1 MFRLLCLV
9 SAFFTAF
16 FGVVLLALGL
26 RFFGFEVH
34 ASWLWVGA
42 PLLIVG
48 VVVVET
54 WLVEALLGRRFGQR
68 LSRMLLGLVSAAGV
82 SAGVI
87 PAGLADVLPWRSV
100 RRSTAPTRT
109 TTAWIYEDADGLVR
123 MAKDLDDVP
132 AQFRK
137 KAHPVDWLG
146 AIRSGGHPRR
156 SMTRPPRR
164 E

>member
-1 MFRLLCLV
+1 MKVFRLLCLA

-26 RFFGFEVH
+26 RLLGFQVQ
-34 ASWLWVGA
+34 ASWLWIGA

-68 LSRMLLGLVSAAGV
+68 LSRVLLGFVSAAGV

-87 PAGLADVLPWRSV
+87 PAGLADVLPWRTP
-100 RRSTAPTRT
+100 RSSGLKHAPRQA
-109 TTAWIYEDADGLVR
+109 TAWIYEDATGLVR
-123 MAKDLDDVP
+123 MVKELDDVP
-132 AQFRK
+132 TQFRR
-137 KAHPVDWLG
+137 KAHPV
-146 AIRSGGHPRR
+146 
-156 SMTRPPRR
+156 

>member
-1 MFRLLCLV
+1 VFRLLCLA

-16 FGVVLLALGL
+16 FGVVLLALGFRL
-26 RFFGFEVH
+26 LGLEVQ

-42 PLLIVG
+42 PFLVVG

-68 LSRMLLGLVSAAGV
+68 LSRLVLGLMSAAGV

-87 PAGLADVLPWRSV
+87 PAGLVDALPWRTL
-100 RRSTAPTRT
+100 RSPRVKQAPRTA
-109 TTAWIYEDADGLVR
+109 TAWIYEDSDGLVR
-123 MAKDLDDVP
+123 MAKELDDVP
-132 AQFRK
+132 AQFRR
-137 KAHPVDWLG
+137 KAHPV
-146 AIRSGGHPRR
+146 
-156 SMTRPPRR
+156 

>member
-16 FGVVLLALGL
+16 FGVVVLALGL
-26 RFFGFEVH
+26 RLLGFEVH

-87 PAGLADVLPWRSV
+87 PAGLAEVLPWRSV
-100 RRSTAPTRT
+100 RSSGAKHPPRTAS
-109 TTAWIYEDADGLVR
+109 AWIYEDADGLVR
-123 MAKDLDDVP
+123 MAKHLDDVP
-132 AQFRK
+132 AQFRRN
-137 KAHPVDWLG
+137 AHPV
-146 AIRSGGHPRR
+146 
-156 SMTRPPRR
+156 

>member
-1 MFRLLCLV
+1 MFRLLCLA

-16 FGVVLLALGL
+16 FGVVLLALGARL
-26 RFFGFEVH
+26 LGFEVH

-68 LSRMLLGLVSAAGV
+68 LSRLLLGLVSAAGV

-87 PAGLADVLPWRSV
+87 PAGLAEVLPWRSV
-100 RRSTAPTRT
+100 RSSGAKQPPRT
-109 TTAWIYEDADGLVR
+109 VSAWIYEDAHGLVR
-123 MAKDLDDVP
+123 MAKDYDEVP
-132 AQFRK
+132 ARFRRN
-137 KAHPVDWLG
+137 AHPV
-146 AIRSGGHPRR
+146 
-156 SMTRPPRR
+156 

>member
-1 MFRLLCLV
+1 MFRLLCLA

-16 FGVVLLALGL
+16 FGVVVLALGL
-26 RFFGFEVH
+26 RFLGFKVQ

-42 PLLIVG
+42 PLLIIG

-68 LSRMLLGLVSAAGV
+68 LSRVLLGLVSAAGV

-87 PAGLADVLPWRSV
+87 PAGLADVLPWRSL
-100 RRSTAPTRT
+100 RSAGPKHAPRPV
-109 TTAWIYEDADGLVR
+109 TAWIYEDADGLVR
-123 MAKDLDDVP
+123 MAKRLDDVP
-132 AQFRK
+132 VQFRPG
-137 KAHPVDWLG
+137 AHPV
-146 AIRSGGHPRR
+146 
-156 SMTRPPRR
+156 

>member
-1 MFRLLCLV
+1 MQVFRLLCLV

-26 RFFGFEVH
+26 RLLGFEVH

-87 PAGLADVLPWRSV
+87 PAGLAEVLPWRSV
-100 RRSTAPTRT
+100 RSS
-109 TTAWIYEDADGLVR
+109 G
-123 MAKDLDDVP
+123 AK
-132 AQFRK
+132 
-137 KAHPVDWLG
+137 H
-146 AIRSGGHPRR
+146 
-156 SMTRPPRR
+156 PPRTASAR
-164 E
+164 AVDAAVSLGVNGCSAAHGAPAPSADTWNVDVTSAVGAPL

>member
-26 RFFGFEVH
+26 RLLGFEVH

-87 PAGLADVLPWRSV
+87 PAGLAEVLPWRSV
-100 RRSTAPTRT
+100 RSSGAKQPPRT
-109 TTAWIYEDADGLVR
+109 VSAWIYEDADGLVR
-123 MAKDLDDVP
+123 MAKDLDEVP
-132 AQFRK
+132 ARFRRS
-137 KAHPVDWLG
+137 AHP
-146 AIRSGGHPRR
+146 I
-156 SMTRPPRR
+156 

>member
-1 MFRLLCLV
+1 MFRLLCLA

-26 RFFGFEVH
+26 RLLGFQGH

-42 PLLIVG
+42 PLLVVG
-48 VVVVET
+48 VVIVET

-68 LSRMLLGLVSAAGV
+68 LSRVLLGFVSAAGV

-87 PAGLADVLPWRSV
+87 PAGLADVLPWRTN
-100 RRSTAPTRT
+100 RSSGLKQARPV
-109 TTAWIYEDADGLVR
+109 TAWIYEDAEGLVR
-123 MAKDLDDVP
+123 MAKRLDDVP
-132 AQFRK
+132 ARFRP
-137 KAHPVDWLG
+137 KAHPV
-146 AIRSGGHPRR
+146 
-156 SMTRPPRR
+156 